1 MTQPIRRD
9 PRLISLS
16 HDHHQALARAREI
29 TLVVDGAQ
37 KRDLKELADASAA
50 FFVAHLEPHFRKEEE
65 HLFPVYAARFGEDD
79 ELLERTREEHATLR
93 ALNRR
98 LTDPDD
104 PAPLVGRLAAWAK
117 NLSDHVRFE
126 EREWFESI
134 QNSLTDAQLD
144 ELAKVLAPE
153 TGPACKT

>member
-1 MTQPIRRD
+1 MPQPIRRD

-16 HDHHQALARAREI
+16 HDHHKALARAREI

-37 KRDLKELADASAA
+37 KRDLDELAAESAA
-50 FFVAHLEPHFRKEEE
+50 FFAEHLEPHFRKEEA
-65 HLFPVYAARFGEDD
+65 HLFPLYAARFGEDD
-79 ELLERTREEHATLR
+79 ELLARTREEHATLR
-93 ALNRR
+93 MLNRR

-104 PAPLVGRLAAWAK
+104 AAPLVGRLAAWAK

-144 ELAKVLAPE
+144 ELARVLAPE
-153 TGPACKT
+153 EGPACKT

>member
-1 MTQPIRRD
+1 MPQPIRRD
-9 PRLISLS
+9 PRLMPLS

-29 TLVVDGAQ
+29 TLVVDGVQ

-50 FFVAHLEPHFRKEEE
+50 FFVAHLEPHFRKEET
-65 HLFPVYAARFGEDD
+65 HLFPVYAARFGADD

-93 ALNRR
+93 MLNRR

-134 QNSLTDAQLD
+134 QNSLTDDQLD
-144 ELAKVLAPE
+144 ELGRLLAPE